1 MQAFISD
8 IHSNVEA
15 LTACLAEID
24 RLQCK
29 RIVCLG
35 DIIGYGP
42 EPRATL
48 KTVMQ
53 RAEFSLLG
61 NHEHGAMYN
70 AADFNPRARAAIDW
84 TRNQLS
90 RRDCPREE
98 NTQFW
103 NYLDRMPKEH
113 REGAVLY
120 VHGSPR
126 DPVREYLMPRDATDR
141 QKMDECFAVM
151 GDARLCFVGHSH
163 VPGVYLKSGTF
174 LMPAEIG
181 MQWQVS
187 EPAMINIGS
196 VGQPRDGDPR
206 SSFVTY
212 EPGSGGLGAL
222 GGVVRFHRVPYDVA
236 TTQAKIRAIPDL
248 PDYLA
253 DRLGQGR

>member
-1 MQAFISD
+1 MLALISD

-15 LTACLAEID
+15 LTACLQEID
-24 RLQCK
+24 RLGCK

-35 DIIGYGP
+35 DVIGYGP
-42 EPRATL
+42 EPRETL
-48 KTVMQ
+48 RTVMQ

-61 NHEHGAMYN
+61 NHEHGAMFY
-70 AADFNPRARAAIDW
+70 ASDFNPRARAAIDW
-84 TRNQLS
+84 TRDQLS

-98 NTQFW
+98 NTRFW

-113 REGAVLY
+113 REGRMLF

-126 DPVREYLMPRDATDR
+126 DPVREYLVPRDATDG
-141 QKMDECFAVM
+141 QKMSECFARM

-163 VPGVYLKSGTF
+163 VPGVYLQSGGF
-174 LMPAEIG
+174 LLPADIG

-187 EPAMINIGS
+187 EPAMVNIGS

-206 SSFVTY
+206 LSFVTY
-212 EPGSGGLGAL
+212 DGTDGTD
-222 GGVVRFHRVPYDVA
+222 GVVRFHRVAYDVEA
-236 TTQAKIRAIPDL
+236 TMAKIRAIPEL

-253 DRLGQGR
+253 DRLAQGR